1 VGAAYLLSG
10 QFLWV
15 EFDMRM
21 QSVLIGAA
29 VAALVVLPARAGDGG
44 WVTGQV
50 KTFDTRSLKI
60 EDVVGTVRVDVKDS
74 GPMTVQVN
82 GLPNRVGSVHVNQR
96 GNTLV
101 VESESTGKVW
111 DWRHWFDF
119 SGMDV
124 KPSQLQIHV
133 SVPRGAAVDVEE
145 TAGNATIGNTMGP
158 LKFTVQGYSESTV
171 GNVTSADLDM
181 SGSGKLIVGNVSGET
196 KIDAAGSGNIR
207 VGDSG
212 RLKADIAGSGSVT
225 TGNIR
230 GGVDIDIAGSG
241 DFSAASINGPAKS
254 SIAGSGSVTIGGGE
268 ANPFNVE
275 IMGSG
280 NVSFAGMAVD
290 PKIEAMGS
298 GSVRIKAYRGNLQ
311 NNGAK
316 LNIGG

>member
-1 VGAAYLLSG
+1 
-10 QFLWV
+10 
-15 EFDMRM
+15 MRM

-29 VAALVVLPARAGDGG
+29 VAALVVLPAQAGDPG
-44 WVTGQV
+44 WITGQV
-50 KTFDTRSLKI
+50 KSFDTHSLKL

-74 GPMTVQVN
+74 GPMTIQVN
-82 GLPNRVGSVHVNQR
+82 GLSNRVGTVHVNQH

-101 VESESTGKVW
+101 VESETTGRVW

-119 SGMDV
+119 SGMNV
-124 KPSQLQIHV
+124 KPNQLQINV
-133 SVPRGAAVDVEE
+133 SVPRGAALDIEE

-158 LKFTVQGYSESTV
+158 LKFAVQGYSESTV
-171 GNVTSADLDM
+171 GNVASADLDM
-181 SGSGKLIVGNVSGET
+181 AGSGKLTVGNVSGEVT
-196 KIDAAGSGNIR
+196 IDDAGSGNIR

-212 RLKADIAGSGSVT
+212 MLKADIAGSGSVT

-230 GGVDIDIAGSG
+230 GGVDVDIAGSG
-241 DFSAASINGPAKS
+241 DFSAASINGPAKA
-254 SIAGSGSVTIGGGE
+254 SIAGSGSVTLGGGE
-268 ANPFNVE
+268 ANPLHVE

-298 GSVRIKAYRGNLQ
+298 GTVRIKAYRGNLQ